1 MFMPIETILRSVL
14 FIPGDDSRKLAKAKQ
29 LPADALAVDWEDGV
43 SPPKKNKAR
52 AQTVEFTQQSD
63 NLLPAILVRMNP
75 TFSPEFSQDCA
86 AIQECAIDG
95 IILSKCRSAEDV
107 HVLADL
113 LDKVVTLRECKIY
126 PLIESPAALLSAFSI
141 ATASDRVAALAFGAE
156 DFSAEMGI
164 VRSRTETELL
174 YARSCIV
181 TSARAA
187 GRDALDSPCL
197 HIRNPERVREAGHHA
212 RNLGFTGKLAIH
224 PSQLEIIN
232 EVFSA
237 SEQELE
243 SARRTLDAASP
254 ETGVFSLD
262 GRMVDEPILKRAR
275 QVVSR
280 APRPQKPAH

>member
-187 GRDALDSPCL
+187 GRDAVDSPCL
-197 HIRNPERVREAGHHA
+197 DIRNPERVREAGHHA

-280 APRPQKPAH
+280 ATRPQKPAH